1 MPPTTPL
8 PEPSP
13 DAREHSHRVV
23 AHIRNRITAAG
34 GWISFA
40 DYMSEALYAPA
51 LGYYSAG
58 SRKLGRGGDFV
69 TAPELTPLFGDAIAR
84 QAMQLIRAGC
94 PDILEIGAGTGAL
107 AAGMLE
113 ELEREDCLPEHYYI
127 LEVSADLRERERD
140 LIGARVPQ
148 HMERVIWLNRLPP
161 LFNGLVIG
169 NEVLD
174 AMPVHLLRVTDQGI
188 DELGVALDA
197 SGGEFRL
204 DPRKAAGELERIGQS
219 LSLTPP
225 YTAEISLAA
234 RGFVSS
240 VGAMLARGAALFI
253 DYGFP
258 ARELYHP
265 QRSMGTLRCHFR
277 HRALDDSFFLPGLV
291 DITAHVDFSAM
302 SASAQAAGLALAGYT
317 SQASFLIN
325 CGITTLLARTSPE
338 QADRYLPMA
347 NAVQRLLSPAEMG
360 ELFKAIAFTNGFD
373 TPLIGFTSG
382 DRRSAL

>member
-1 MPPTTPL
+1 MRPTTPL

-13 DAREHSHRVV
+13 DARAHSQRVV
-23 AHIRNRITAAG
+23 VHIRDRITAAG

-58 SRKLGRGGDFV
+58 SRKLGHGGDFV

-107 AAGMLE
+107 AAGILE

-197 SGGEFRL
+197 SGGFRL
-204 DPRKAAGELERIGQS
+204 DPRPAAGALERIGQS

-225 YTAEISLAA
+225 YTTEISLAA

-258 ARELYHP
+258 TRELYHP

-277 HRALDDSFFLPGLV
+277 HRALDDPFFLPGLV

-302 SASAQAAGLALAGYT
+302 SASAQAAGLILAGYT

-325 CGITTLLARTSPE
+325 CGITALLARTSPE

-360 ELFKAIAFTNGFD
+360 ELFKAIAFTKGFD
-373 TPLIGFTSG
+373 TPLIGFTGG
-382 DRRSAL
+382 DRRGAL